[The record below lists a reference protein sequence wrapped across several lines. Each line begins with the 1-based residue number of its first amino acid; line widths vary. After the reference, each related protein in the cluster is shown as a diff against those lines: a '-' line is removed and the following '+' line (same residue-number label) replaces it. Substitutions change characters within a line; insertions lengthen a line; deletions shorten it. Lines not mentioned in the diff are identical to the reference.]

1 MSLQVENLEHNM
13 AKVTIEVEAAKLD
26 NAIKQA
32 FNKKKGQFNVP
43 GFRKGKVPFQLI
55 AKEYG
60 VEIFY
65 EDAANILIPD
75 AYAEAMKDTDLEIV
89 SRPEIDVTQ
98 LEKGKDFIFTAT
110 FALKPEV
117 TLGDYKGIEVPKTR
131 VTVKKDEIEEELKKV
146 QEQNAR
152 EITIEDRAVKDGDIL
167 TIDYSGSVDGVKFEG
182 GTAEDQTLVIGSG
195 AFIPGFEEQL
205 IGMTAGEE
213 KEINVTFP
221 EAYHSADL
229 AGAEATFK
237 VKVHEVKTRELPQL
251 DDEFVKDLDRDGI
264 ETVEEL
270 KADLE
275 KVIKERKETAARN
288 HVIDTVVEKATENA
302 KFDIPVEMID
312 AEVAQMVKE
321 AEQRFQMQGFN
332 LDLYFQFTGTDL
344 EGFKAQLRPEA
355 EKRLSYNLTLEAI
368 VKAENIDVTEEEVDA
383 KLVEI
388 AGAYG
393 RDVQELKAALPS
405 LAMLKE
411 DLKVQKAVDFI
422 VESNLQI
429 ITVYSNR

>member
-1 MSLQVENLEHNM
+1 
-13 AKVTIEVEAAKLD
+13 
-26 NAIKQA
+26 
-32 FNKKKGQFNVP
+32 
-43 GFRKGKVPFQLI
+43 
-55 AKEYG
+55 
-60 VEIFY
+60 
-65 EDAANILIPD
+65 
-75 AYAEAMKDTDLEIV
+75 
-89 SRPEIDVTQ
+89 
-98 LEKGKDFIFTAT
+98 
-110 FALKPEV
+110 
-117 TLGDYKGIEVPKTR
+117 
-131 VTVKKDEIEEELKKV
+131 
-146 QEQNAR
+146 
-152 EITIEDRAVKDGDIL
+152 
-167 TIDYSGSVDGVKFEG
+167 
-182 GTAEDQTLVIGSG
+182 
-195 AFIPGFEEQL
+195 
-205 IGMTAGEE
+205 MTAGEE

-288 HVIDTVVEKATENA
+288 HVIDTVVEKANENA
-302 KFDIPVEMID
+302 KFDIPAEMID

-422 VESNLQI
+422 VEKAI
-429 ITVYSNR
+429 CK

>member
-1 MSLQVENLEHNM
+1 MAVKVETVETNKVKLTMTISAESFDKALDTAFKKVSKNL
-13 AKVTIEVEAAKLD
+13 A
-26 NAIKQA
+26 
-32 FNKKKGQFNVP
+32 VP
-43 GFRKGKVPFQLI
+43 GFRKGKMPRQMFEQ
-55 AKEYG
+55 KFG
-60 VEIFY
+60 VEALY
-65 EDAANILIPD
+65 EDALEVVLPGAYMQAIQETNIAPVAAPSWDIEQIGKGQELI
-75 AYAEAMKDTDLEIV
+75 A
-89 SRPEIDVTQ
+89 S
-98 LEKGKDFIFTAT
+98 AT
-110 FALKPEV
+110 VVVKPEV
-117 TLGDYKGIEVPKTR
+117 EKLSTD
-131 VTVKKDEIEEELKKV
+131 VTEEDVQSELNGLLERQAEIV
-146 QEQNAR
+146 
-152 EITIEDRAVKDGDIL
+152 VKDGAVENGD
-167 TIDYSGSVDGVKFEG
+167 TAVIDYEGFKDGVAFEG
-182 GTAEDQTLVIGSG
+182 GKGENHPLVIGSNS
-195 AFIPGFEEQL
+195 FIPGFEEQL

-302 KFDIPVEMID
+302 KFDIPAEMID

-422 VESNLQI
+422 VEKAI
-429 ITVYSNR
+429 CK

>member
-1 MSLQVENLEHNM
+1 MAVKVETVETNKVKLTMTISAESFDKALDTAFKKVSKNL
-13 AKVTIEVEAAKLD
+13 A
-26 NAIKQA
+26 
-32 FNKKKGQFNVP
+32 VP
-43 GFRKGKVPFQLI
+43 GFRKGKMPRQMFEQ
-55 AKEYG
+55 KFG
-60 VEIFY
+60 VEALY
-65 EDAANILIPD
+65 EDALEVVLPGAYMQAIQETNIAPVAAPSWDIEQIGKGQELI
-75 AYAEAMKDTDLEIV
+75 A
-89 SRPEIDVTQ
+89 S
-98 LEKGKDFIFTAT
+98 AT
-110 FALKPEV
+110 VVVKPEV
-117 TLGDYKGIEVPKTR
+117 ELGQYAGIEVEKLSTD
-131 VTVKKDEIEEELKKV
+131 VTEEDIQSELNGLLERQAEIV
-146 QEQNAR
+146 
-152 EITIEDRAVKDGDIL
+152 VKDGAVENGD
-167 TIDYSGSVDGVKFEG
+167 TAVIDYEGFKDGVAFEG
-182 GTAEDQTLVIGSG
+182 GKGENHPLVIGSNS
-195 AFIPGFEEQL
+195 FIPGFEEQL

-422 VESNLQI
+422 VEKAI
-429 ITVYSNR
+429 CK